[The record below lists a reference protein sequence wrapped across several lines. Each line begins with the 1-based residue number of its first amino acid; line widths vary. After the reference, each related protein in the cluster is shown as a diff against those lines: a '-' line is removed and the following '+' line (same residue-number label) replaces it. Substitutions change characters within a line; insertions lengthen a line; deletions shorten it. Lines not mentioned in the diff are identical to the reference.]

1 MPPPAGEGCARRDC
15 VIRRSCWLSVSRSVG
30 DKRIPGESR
39 TSSSRAYMRAA
50 LIESA
55 TPAEAS
61 AIALCVT
68 GTAARSALPNP
79 AQVRVGGRISPS
91 RDRVLFHMPTLVP
104 HYDYACASGPQQF
117 TFLLAF
123 SQALLH
129 RIMVEEQGGTEDQHS
144 TTQDH
149 GRRAGRDGRPTFDPR
164 FIVVGPHPSLA
175 IKRHR

>member
-30 DKRIPGESR
+30 DKRMPGESR

-68 GTAARSALPNP
+68 MTAARSALPNP

-123 SQALLH
+123 SQALP
-129 RIMVEEQGGTEDQHS
+129 
-144 TTQDH
+144 TQDH

-164 FIVVGPHPSLA
+164 FIVVGPHPSLV
-175 IKRHR
+175 IKRHL